1 MNRYFSRFLRSRRK
15 RVDLEDS
22 EKYFVATPRQLMW
35 WKFRKH
41 KLAVISIFILSIMYL
56 LAIFAEFVSPYD
68 PNERHI
74 RHLYAPRQKIHW
86 IYDGKF
92 HIQPAVFAQKFDI
105 DPVTLREKY
114 YEVPEEAYPIRLFV
128 HGDRYRMWGLFETD
142 IHLIGVEPGGTMFLF
157 GTDRMGR
164 DMLSR
169 IIAGARISLSIGFVG
184 IALSFILGV
193 ILGGISGYFGGAAD
207 IIIQRLIEVM
217 RAFPAIPLWMGL
229 SAALPM
235 TWSPL
240 KVYFAITVI
249 LSLRGWIGVARA
261 IRGKFL
267 ALRTEDFAVAAYLA
281 GASKWR
287 IIYKHLLPSFMSHI
301 IVVLT
306 LRIPHMIMAET
317 ALSYLGLGL
326 RPPVTSWGV
335 LLKETQNVQ
344 DMAHHPWLLLPVL
357 FIILAI
363 LAFNF
368 VGDGMR
374 DAADPYTN

>member
-1 MNRYFSRFLRSRRK
+1 MNRRFGILARWKTK
-15 RVDLEDS
+15 RESLEES
-22 EKYFVATPRQLMW
+22 ERYYVATPRQLMW

-41 KLAVISIFILSIMYL
+41 KLAVVSLYILGFMYL
-56 LAIFAEFVSPYD
+56 IAIFAEFVSPYN

-74 RHLYAPRQKIHW
+74 RQLYAPRQKIHW
-86 IYDGKF
+86 IYNGRF
-92 HIQPAVFAQKFDI
+92 HLRPAVFTQKFEI
-105 DPVTLREKY
+105 DPETLREKY
-114 YEVPEEAYPIRLFV
+114 YEVPEEAYPIRLFAR
-128 HGDRYRMWGLFETD
+128 GDRYRMWGLFETD
-142 IHLIGVEPGGTMFLF
+142 LHLFGVEPGGTVFLF

-184 IALSFILGV
+184 IALSFILGL
-193 ILGGISGYFGGAAD
+193 ILGGISGYFGGVAD
-207 IIIQRLIEVM
+207 LIIQRLIEVM

-249 LSLRGWIGVARA
+249 LSLLGWVGVARA

-267 ALRTEDFAVAAYLA
+267 ALREEDFAVAAYLA

-306 LRIPHMIMAET
+306 LAIPHMIIAET

-326 RPPVTSWGV
+326 RPPITSWGV
-335 LLKETQNVQ
+335 LLKETQNIQ

-357 FIILAI
+357 FIILVI

-368 VGDGMR
+368 VGDGLR
-374 DAADPYTN
+374 DAADPYAT